1 MLTKT
6 LSIAAL
12 AALAV
17 PALCAEGET
26 AFQRDLVKQYAQ
38 GLIQEKGTAAFAEI
52 VAFCNERMATAEP
65 QLRLDYV
72 LVKANALML
81 SAETKEDLQKACD
94 SLEADLQSVDRT
106 KEERADLIAECER
119 ALKAWRGQADQ
130 VLRAAAH
137 TRGVIEAARHPKQ

>member
-1 MLTKT
+1 MITKAVS
-6 LSIAAL
+6 LIAL
-12 AALAV
+12 AI

-52 VAFCNERMATAEP
+52 VAFCNERLTTAEP

-72 LVKANALML
+72 LTKANALML
-81 SAETKEDLQKACD
+81 SAESKEDLQKACD
-94 SLEADLQSVDRT
+94 TLEADLQSVDRS
-106 KEERADLIAECER
+106 KEERTDLITECEH
-119 ALKAWRGQADQ
+119 ALKAWREQADQ

-137 TRGVIEAARHPKQ
+137 TRGVIEAARHPKP

>member
-1 MLTKT
+1 MTA
-6 LSIAAL
+6 AAL
-12 AALAV
+12 AALVV

-26 AFQRDLVKQYAQ
+26 AFQRDLLKQYAQ

-52 VAFCNERMATAEP
+52 VAFCNERMAAAEP

-72 LVKANALML
+72 LIKANALML

-94 SLEADLQSVDRT
+94 TLEADLSSVDRT
-106 KEERADLIAECER
+106 REERAELIAECER
-119 ALKAWRGQADQ
+119 AIKTWREQADQ

-137 TRGVIEAARHPKQ
+137 TREIIEAAQHRQ

>member
-1 MLTKT
+1 MTTRVLT
-6 LSIAAL
+6 AAAV

-26 AFQRDLVKQYAQ
+26 AFQRDLLKQYAQ

-72 LVKANALML
+72 LIKANALML

-94 SLEADLQSVDRT
+94 TLEADLSSVDRT
-106 KEERADLIAECER
+106 REERADLIAECER
-119 ALKAWRGQADQ
+119 AIKTWREQADQ

-137 TRGVIEAARHPKQ
+137 TREIIKAAQHRQ

>member
-1 MLTKT
+1 MTTRVLTA
-6 LSIAAL
+6 AAL
-12 AALAV
+12 AVLAV

-26 AFQRDLVKQYAQ
+26 AFQRDLLKQYAQ

-52 VAFCNERMATAEP
+52 VAFCNERMAAAEP

-72 LVKANALML
+72 LIKANALML

-94 SLEADLQSVDRT
+94 TLEADLSSVDRT
-106 KEERADLIAECER
+106 REERAELIAECER
-119 ALKAWRGQADQ
+119 AIKTWREQADQ

-137 TRGVIEAARHPKQ
+137 TREIIDAAQRRQ

>member
-1 MLTKT
+1 MITKAIS
-6 LSIAAL
+6 LLAL
-12 AALAV
+12 AI

-52 VAFCNERMATAEP
+52 VAFCNERLTTAEP

-72 LVKANALML
+72 LIKANALML
-81 SAETKEDLQKACD
+81 SAESKEDLQKACD
-94 SLEADLQSVDRT
+94 TLEADLQSVDRS
-106 KEERADLIAECER
+106 KEERTDLIAECEH
-119 ALKAWRGQADQ
+119 ALKAWREQAGQ

-137 TRGVIEAARHPKQ
+137 TRGVIEAARHPKP